1 MQLNNLLSYK
11 DFIEES
17 SKEFQYHLDN
27 GIGISDSVFRL
38 GSKAYHNLF
47 EETKKYW
54 DTGNVILSDK
64 EAWMVKNLEVGKKQ

>member
-1 MQLNNLLSYK
+1 MRPTTNLLSYK

-38 GSKAYHNLF
+38 GSEAYHNLF
-47 EETKKYW
+47 EETKKLL
-54 DTGNVILSDK
+54 ISFQLR
-64 EAWMVKNLEVGKKQ
+64 